1 MIMSRF
7 RSMGLAAGAAASVL
21 SCYMVSLRVARERG
35 EVERIQQQ
43 IADARQGI
51 RDLKTELGTRGRMLQ
66 LERWNSDV
74 LALSAP
80 GAAQYIHGAVELANY
95 QPTPA
100 AAPPAADA
108 QPKLAEAVE
117 VKPATPAAPPKLVTA
132 SFKPASSKPAAST
145 TAMLHNA
152 SYVTIHDDGPTRVA
166 LLDEN
171 ELGPIGRAATHEAK
185 TGRKAVP

>member
-51 RDLKTELGTRGRMLQ
+51 RDLRTELGTRGRMLQ

-80 GAAQYIHGAVELANY
+80 GAGQYIHGAVELANY
-95 QPTPA
+95 QPTQPDAGPSADGPA
-100 AAPPAADA
+100 RVV
-108 QPKLAEAVE
+108 QAVE
-117 VKPATPAAPPKLVTA
+117 VKPATPALPPKLVAASYKPSTA
-132 SFKPASSKPAAST
+132 RPTAST
-145 TAMLHNA
+145 TAMLHDA
-152 SYVTIHDDGPTRVA
+152 SYVTTHDNGPTRVA
-166 LLDEN
+166 LLDDID
-171 ELGPIGRAATHEAK
+171 LGTISRAATHEVK
-185 TGRKAVP
+185 TGRKAAP